1 MEKMKHTPGPW
12 RYDDKTGD
20 SGGLVVWAEGGDR
33 VARVCWDSCDEQS
46 EALSE
51 TEPNARL
58 IAAAPELLEAL
69 QDAMKLIDVMMPG
82 VRCIPLQDY
91 AALNNTPI
99 KARAA
104 IAKATGR

>member
-1 MEKMKHTPGPW
+1 MAIEIHEGKPGEGMTLKAPGHTPGPW
-12 RYDDKTGD
+12 RYDDKSGD

-58 IAAAPELLEAL
+58 IAAAPELLAE
-69 QDAMKLIDVMMPG
+69 LIKMTE
-82 VRCIPLQDY
+82 Y
-91 AALNNTPI
+91 AERLG
-99 KARAA
+99 ARPWSAWA
-104 IAKATGR
+104 VIAKATRR